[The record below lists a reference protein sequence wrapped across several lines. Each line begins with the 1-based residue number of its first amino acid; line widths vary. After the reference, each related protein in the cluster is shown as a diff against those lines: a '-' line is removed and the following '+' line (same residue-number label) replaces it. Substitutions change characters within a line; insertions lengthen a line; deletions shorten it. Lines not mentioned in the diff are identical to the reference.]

1 MQTMVL
7 LIMLM
12 NGTTL
17 EFSKVNSTSFKDCDN
32 EFQKLVYSKSIT
44 NYKHKKQ
51 QATFY
56 KGNEIF
62 MYTCIWIKN

>member
-17 EFSKVNSTSFKDCDN
+17 EFSKVNSTSFNDCDN

-56 KGNEIF
+56 KGKEVF

>member
-17 EFSKVNSTSFKDCDN
+17 EFSKVNSTSFNDCDN

-44 NYKHKKQ
+44 NYKHRKQ
-51 QATFY
+51 IGTFY
-56 KGNEIF
+56 KGKEVF

>member
-17 EFSKVNSTSFKDCDN
+17 EFSKINSTSFNDCDN
-32 EFQKLVYSKSIT
+32 EFQKLV
-44 NYKHKKQ
+44 
-51 QATFY
+51 
-56 KGNEIF
+56 
-62 MYTCIWIKN
+62 